1 MEDRE
6 TATGSHTDN
15 NKMKL
20 DKIEKN
26 RDKLKYPQS
35 RVI

>member
-1 MEDRE
+1 MEDRV

-26 RDKLKYPQS
+26 RDAVFS
-35 RVI
+35 